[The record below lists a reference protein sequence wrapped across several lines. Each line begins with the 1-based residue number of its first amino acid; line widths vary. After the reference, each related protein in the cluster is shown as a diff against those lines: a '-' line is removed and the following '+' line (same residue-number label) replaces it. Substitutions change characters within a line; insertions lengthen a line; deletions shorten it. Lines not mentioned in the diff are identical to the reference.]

1 MLFRSDKKD
10 DKEKEGTALTV
21 PLLPLRDIVVFPHM
35 VVPLFVGRQ
44 RSIKAL
50 EEATQKQGPIFLS
63 SQKDAKTN
71 EPTENDI
78 YRIGVLGTVVQML
91 KLPDGTVKVLI
102 EGKKRAQ
109 VSRFVNHPDFFLVEV
124 EDVAETVEKNTEV
137 GALIREVHTTFENY
151 VKLKKKIPPEM
162 VMSVSSIDD
171 PGRLADT
178 IVTHLGIKIEDRQN
192 LLETLITSERLE
204 KVLGHM
210 RAEIEILE
218 VERRI
223 RSRVKKQ
230 MERSQKEYY
239 LNEQMR
245 AIQKELGEKDEFKNE
260 IQEIEDKI
268 KQKKLSAEARDKVEK
283 ELKKLKMMSPM
294 SAEATV
300 VRNYIDWILSLPWN
314 EFTDDKLDIKEA
326 EKVLEED
333 HHGLEKVKERILE
346 YLAVQSLVGKMKGP
360 ILCLVGPPGVG
371 KTSLGRSIAR
381 ATGRKF
387 VRFSLGGVRDEA
399 EIRGHRRTYIG
410 ALPGKIIQS
419 MKKAG
424 SSNPVFLMDEVDKMS
439 TDFRGDPSSA
449 LLEVLDP
456 EQNFAFN
463 DHYLDLDYDLSR
475 VMFITTA
482 NMLDRIPRPLQDRME
497 IIRIAGYT
505 ELEKLNIAKKYL
517 VSKQREANGLSAENV
532 LFTDSALLGLIR
544 HYTREAGVRNLDRE
558 IASICRKVAVE
569 VVKKDRSA
577 KIQITGKSLH
587 KHLGPSKYRY
597 GRIEGEQ
604 EIGVT
609 TGLAWT
615 ELGGELLST
624 EVTIMPGKGQLI
636 ITGQLGDVMKESA
649 QAAMS
654 YVRSRAEELGL
665 EKDFYQKVD
674 VHIHVPEG
682 AIPKDGPSAGITM
695 ATSLVS
701 ALIRIPVR
709 HDLAMTGEITLRG
722 RVLPIGGLKEK
733 VLAAHRGGIKTV
745 LIPDENEKDIE
756 EIPSTILKS
765 VHLVPVSHMDDVLK
779 KALILADPESLFKNK
794 PDSAESKDE
803 PPGFEEKEEE
813 GPGAHILPQ

>member
-10 DKEKEGTALTV
+10 DKEKEGSLTV

-78 YRIGVLGTVVQML
+78 YRIGVLGNVVQML

-102 EGKKRAQ
+102 EGKRRAQ
-109 VSRFVNHPDFFLVEV
+109 VSKFVSHPDFFLVEV
-124 EDVAETVEKNTEV
+124 DEVSEIVEKNTEV
-137 GALIREVHTTFENY
+137 EALIREVHATFENY

-192 LLETLITSERLE
+192 LLETLNATERLE

-326 EKVLEED
+326 EKVLEDD
-333 HHGLEKVKERILE
+333 HYGLEKVKQRIL
-346 YLAVQSLVGKMKGP
+346 
-360 ILCLVGPPGVG
+360 
-371 KTSLGRSIAR
+371 
-381 ATGRKF
+381 
-387 VRFSLGGVRDEA
+387 
-399 EIRGHRRTYIG
+399 
-410 ALPGKIIQS
+410 
-419 MKKAG
+419 
-424 SSNPVFLMDEVDKMS
+424 
-439 TDFRGDPSSA
+439 
-449 LLEVLDP
+449 
-456 EQNFAFN
+456 
-463 DHYLDLDYDLSR
+463 
-475 VMFITTA
+475 
-482 NMLDRIPRPLQDRME
+482 
-497 IIRIAGYT
+497 
-505 ELEKLNIAKKYL
+505 
-517 VSKQREANGLSAENV
+517 
-532 LFTDSALLGLIR
+532 
-544 HYTREAGVRNLDRE
+544 
-558 IASICRKVAVE
+558 
-569 VVKKDRSA
+569 
-577 KIQITGKSLH
+577 
-587 KHLGPSKYRY
+587 
-597 GRIEGEQ
+597 
-604 EIGVT
+604 
-609 TGLAWT
+609 
-615 ELGGELLST
+615 
-624 EVTIMPGKGQLI
+624 
-636 ITGQLGDVMKESA
+636 
-649 QAAMS
+649 
-654 YVRSRAEELGL
+654 
-665 EKDFYQKVD
+665 
-674 VHIHVPEG
+674 
-682 AIPKDGPSAGITM
+682 
-695 ATSLVS
+695 
-701 ALIRIPVR
+701 
-709 HDLAMTGEITLRG
+709 
-722 RVLPIGGLKEK
+722 
-733 VLAAHRGGIKTV
+733 
-745 LIPDENEKDIE
+745 
-756 EIPSTILKS
+756 
-765 VHLVPVSHMDDVLK
+765 
-779 KALILADPESLFKNK
+779 
-794 PDSAESKDE
+794 
-803 PPGFEEKEEE
+803 
-813 GPGAHILPQ
+813 